1 MNSILA
7 RDTNRTVTDYR
18 QRIYASY
25 GKNFQDAS
33 ETFDRDT
40 SRRWGRA
47 RRYHLRGWLPE
58 SKSARI
64 VDLACGGG
72 KLLDFFV
79 QQGYRQVEGVD
90 ISPDQVMLSRQ
101 VTPNVTQGN
110 VIEFLEASPGQ
121 FDLIT
126 GFDIVEHFYKDEVM
140 RFLDVTCAALK
151 PGGRLILQT
160 PNAEGPWGAQHRY
173 NDFTHEVGFNPNALS
188 RLLRVTGFGGN
199 EARECDP
206 PPYGLSL
213 FSSIRF
219 VLWQVIRL
227 QLMAWN
233 LIETGSTGGRVFTRV
248 FLITGIKSP

>member
-1 MNSILA
+1 MK
-7 RDTNRTVTDYR
+7 TNNQSSNYR
-18 QRIYASY
+18 ERIYASY
-25 GKNFQDAS
+25 GKNFQDAP
-33 ETFDRDT
+33 ENFDYNA
-40 SRRWGRA
+40 SLQWGKA

-58 SKSARI
+58 SKTARI
-64 VDLACGGG
+64 LDLACGGG
-72 KLLDFFV
+72 KLLHFFV
-79 QQGYRQVEGVD
+79 EQCYQRVEGVD
-90 ISPDQVMLSRQ
+90 ISPDQVALSSQ

-110 VIEFLEASPGQ
+110 AIEFLEANSGQ

-126 GFDIVEHFYKDEVM
+126 GFDIIEHLYKDEAL
-140 RFLDVTCAALK
+140 RFLDAAYAALK

-173 NDFTHEVGFNPNALS
+173 NDFTHELGFNPNALG
-188 RLLRVTGFGGN
+188 RLLRVTGFSSN
-199 EARECDP
+199 EARECAP

-233 LIETGSTGGRVFTRV
+233 LIETGTTGDRVFTRV
-248 FLITGIKSP
+248 FLITGIKAP